1 MVINDLPYVM
11 INCLFFT
18 LIIEVIIAILLK
30 IKDKKDICNI
40 ILVNIMTNPI
50 VVSLPFFINIRY
62 GLIARNISVLFL
74 EIITVLLEGKI
85 YSKYLK
91 FKKIKPYNLS
101 LLLNLC
107 SYIIGNIMKYIIF

>member
-1 MVINDLPYVM
+1 MVINNLPYVM

-18 LIIEVIIAILLK
+18 LIIEVTLAVLLQ
-30 IKDKKDICNI
+30 IKAKKDICNI

-62 GLIARNISVLFL
+62 GLTARNVVVLVL
-74 EIITVLLEGKI
+74 EVFTVLLEGKI
-85 YSKYLK
+85 YSKFLN
-91 FKKIKPYNLS
+91 FKKINPYNLS

-107 SYIIGNIMKYIIF
+107 SYIIGDIIKYIIF